1 MSRGNPQGVVERDD
15 SVSAETPAAADCLG
29 VCHIASGDLWA
40 EAEVQIATLL
50 KYLVRDGG
58 VELSAILL
66 NDGRLAEEIRHLGV
80 ELLVIPESRIGFL
93 GILRRAAKFLRG
105 RKIHVLHSHRYKE
118 NLLAAMLA
126 LRFQIPHI
134 VQTLHGMPEPQRR
147 LKRLRQSLISTLNR
161 FISRTAPDRLICVSP
176 EMTRRLRGLAAPHRL
191 VTITNGIDFAS
202 VRSCLS
208 AAEAKM
214 RLGIPSD
221 HQVLGV
227 AGRLEPIKRLDIF
240 LRAAAKVR
248 AIRANTKFV
257 IAGQGR
263 EANNLKLL
271 AESLGIGEHVLF
283 LGHRDDI
290 YDVLR
295 AFDVLVMCS
304 DHEGLPMV
312 LLEALALGLVVVA
325 REVGGIP
332 EVIQDGENG
341 ILVKSDDPSA
351 LAAACLEVLADAERR
366 RRLADL
372 GPKLVAKRF
381 SAEHMAAQVAQLYRS
396 LTDSR

>member
-1 MSRGNPQGVVERDD
+1 MSRGNPQGVADRDD
-15 SVSAETPAAADCLG
+15 SVSVETPAAADRLS
-29 VCHIASGDLWA
+29 VCHVASGDLWA
-40 EAEVQIATLL
+40 GAEVQIATLL

-58 VELSAILL
+58 LELSAILL
-66 NDGRLAEEIRHLGV
+66 NDGRLAEEIRQLGV

-105 RKIHVLHSHRYKE
+105 RKMHILHSHRYKE

-134 VQTLHGMPEPQRR
+134 VQTLHGMPEPQRGV
-147 LKRLRQSLISTLNR
+147 KHLRQSLISTLNR
-161 FISRTAPDRLICVSP
+161 FVSRTAPDWVICVSP
-176 EMTRRLRGLAAPHRL
+176 EMSRRLRGVTAPHKL

-214 RLGIPSD
+214 RLGILSD

-240 LRAAAKVR
+240 LRAAAKIR
-248 AIRANTKFV
+248 AIRADTKFV
-257 IAGQGR
+257 IAGEGR

-271 AESLGIGEHVLF
+271 AESLGIGKHVLF

-372 GPKLVAKRF
+372 GPKLVAEGF
-381 SAEHMAAQVAQLYRS
+381 SAERMAAQVAQLYRS
-396 LTDSR
+396 LMESR